1 MANIDID
8 TIIFDLDGTL
18 IDSALDVGAAVNRV
32 LVEQGFE
39 PIDDQTARDLMG
51 EGGKAMVAKAFR
63 LRGQDLTESTL
74 QRLTRRFIDH
84 YQADP
89 IGRTTLYPDVAAIL
103 AELHGQGIRMAVCT
117 NKFERPARD
126 ILQALGLSGFIHDV
140 AGADTFA
147 VRKPDPGH
155 LLHLLRRI
163 ERQAHRAVMVGD
175 SIHDVQA
182 AKAARIP
189 VVAVSWGYTIEPAA
203 SFGADVLI
211 DRFSALPQALR
222 GLAALPR
229 VS

>member
-1 MANIDID
+1 MDTID
-8 TIIFDLDGTL
+8 TVIFDLDGTL

-39 PIDDQTARDLMG
+39 PIDDATARSLMG

-63 LRGQDLTESTL
+63 LRGHELTENTL
-74 QRLTRRFIDH
+74 QRLTRRFVDH
-84 YQADP
+84 YRADP
-89 IGRTTLYPDVAAIL
+89 IGRTTVYPDVAEVVAQ
-103 AELHGQGIRMAVCT
+103 LHGQGIAMAVCT
-117 NKFERPARD
+117 NKFEQPARD
-126 ILQALGLSGFIHDV
+126 ILAALDLMRFIGDV

-155 LLHLLRRI
+155 LLHLLRRLG
-163 ERQAHRAVMVGD
+163 RDPQRAAMVGD

-182 AKAARIP
+182 AKAAGLP

-222 GLAALPR
+222 GLAGRAR

>member
-1 MANIDID
+1 MAERIID

-32 LVEQGFE
+32 LIEQGFD
-39 PIDDQTARDLMG
+39 PIDDQTARNLMG

-63 LRGQDLTESTL
+63 LRGHDLTENTL

-89 IGRTTLYPDVAAIL
+89 VGRTALYPDVAEVVAQ
-103 AELHGQGIRMAVCT
+103 LHGQGIAMAVCT
-117 NKFERPARD
+117 NKFEQPARD
-126 ILQALGLSGFIHDV
+126 ILDALGLSRFIGDV

-155 LLHLLRRI
+155 LLRLLRRF
-163 ERQAHRAVMVGD
+163 ERNHRNAVMVGD

-182 AKAARIP
+182 AKAAGIP
-189 VVAVSWGYTIEPAA
+189 VVAVTWGYTIEPAA

-211 DRFSALPQALR
+211 DRFSALPEALR
-222 GLAALPR
+222 GLVALSR